1 MIGNIIAYTLVLC
14 FALPGVCGLVA
25 TVLAMRK
32 KEYDDAVTLFYPS
45 TVLLAVALF
54 FAWVWGI

>member
-25 TVLAMRK
+25 TGVAMWK
-32 KEYDDAVTLFYPS
+32 HQHNDVVKLFYPS
-45 TVLLAVALF
+45 TVLLSAGLF

>member
-1 MIGNIIAYTLVLC
+1 MIGNIIAYTLVIC

-25 TVLAMRK
+25 TGVAMRK
-32 KEYDDAVTLFYPS
+32 KEYDDAVTLFCPS
-45 TVLLAVALF
+45 TVLLTIGLF